1 MNPLVQLAAEE
12 MENPLIPPI
21 PELVIGLI
29 AFLIVFGLLAK
40 KLLPNINKVLDERRE
55 AIEGGIEKADAAQ
68 TEAQSVLEQYKAQL
82 AEARHEAAR
91 LRQEAQE
98 QGAVIIQEMKAE
110 GQRQREEIIAAG
122 HTQIEADRKAAAAAL
137 RQDVGKLATDLVEQ
151 ARRRVPPG
159 PRPAERHRRPVP
171 RRARGEGRGRPMNHA
186 SREALAAARE
196 RLDALTDNTSVD
208 AEKLAEELASVTALL
223 DREVSLRRVLT
234 DPAQSGEAKAE
245 LAGLLLSGQVSG
257 EAVDLISGMVRSRW
271 SFSRDLVDAVEELAA
286 TADLTA
292 AQRAGALDDVED
304 EVFRF
309 GRIVSSD
316 TALRSA
322 LTSRTATPAA
332 KGTLLRSLL
341 GGKSR
346 AATERLVTRLVT
358 HPADVAWKQG
368 SRPCPSSP
376 PHVGNARW
384 PSSPRRYR

>member
-1 MNPLVQLAAEE
+1 
-12 MENPLIPPI
+12 
-21 PELVIGLI
+21 
-29 AFLIVFGLLAK
+29 
-40 KLLPNINKVLDERRE
+40 
-55 AIEGGIEKADAAQ
+55 
-68 TEAQSVLEQYKAQL
+68 
-82 AEARHEAAR
+82 
-91 LRQEAQE
+91 
-98 QGAVIIQEMKAE
+98 
-110 GQRQREEIIAAG
+110 
-122 HTQIEADRKAAAAAL
+122 
-137 RQDVGKLATDLVEQ
+137 
-151 ARRRVPPG
+151 
-159 PRPAERHRRPVP
+159 
-171 RRARGEGRGRPMNHA
+171 MNHA

-245 LAGLLLSGQVSG
+245 LAGRLLSGQVSG

-358 HPADVAWKQG
+358 HSRGRSLEAGLETLSKLAAARRERTVAVVTSAVPLTDVQKQRLGAALAKIYGRQMHLNLDVDPEVLGGVSVRVGDEVINGTIADRLDEAT
-368 SRPCPSSP
+368 
-376 PHVGNARW
+376 
-384 PSSPRRYR
+384 RRMAG